1 MANERRSYAVTEAA
15 SRGRAHAEAPHR
27 YRSDFERDRDR
38 VIHCSAFRRLE
49 GKTQVFTPGLDDY
62 YRTRLT
68 HTIEVAQIGRTIAKA
83 LGLNEALTEAICL
96 AHDLGHPPFGHAG
109 EAVLNDL
116 MKGHG
121 GFEHNA
127 QTLRI
132 VELLEHP
139 YPAFMGLNLMYETR
153 LGLAKH
159 KSRYDVPQGHA
170 FAEANGTLEGQIA
183 DLADRIA
190 YNCHDLE
197 DGMKARLLETE
208 QMQHIE
214 IFSEARRRVRAD
226 DIEDWTIR
234 RTRTAKAII
243 DALVSDCIDASRAA
257 IAAAGI
263 ETSRDA
269 CARPE
274 NAIVLSSECDRKLEV
289 LESFLLERFYH
300 HESLLESAEK
310 VRRWLAELF
319 ERLCAKPDLMP
330 GYFQRFID
338 RHGLQRAVCDYIA
351 GMTDRYCLKLLDEPR
366 RGGRFRRII

>member
-1 MANERRSYAVTEAA
+1 MTDGLRSYAVTEGA
-15 SRGRAHAEAPHR
+15 SRGRAFAETPHR

-38 VIHCSAFRRLE
+38 IIHCSAFRRLE

-68 HTIEVAQIGRTIAKA
+68 HSIEVAQIGRTIAKA

-109 EAVLNDL
+109 EAALNEL
-116 MKGHG
+116 MAQYG

-127 QTLRI
+127 QSLRI

-153 LGLAKH
+153 MGLAKH
-159 KSRYDVPQGHA
+159 KSRYDVPQGDL
-170 FAEANGTLEGQIA
+170 FPEANCTLEGQIV

-197 DGMKARLLETE
+197 DGMKARLLDSE

-214 IFSEARRRVRAD
+214 IFTRATRQIGAD
-226 DIEDWTIR
+226 AIEDRTIR
-234 RTRTAKAII
+234 RTRIAKAII
-243 DALVSDCIDASRAA
+243 DALVGDCIDTSAGN

-263 ETSRDA
+263 RTPHEA
-269 CARPE
+269 CDSPQDV
-274 NAIVLSSECDRKLEV
+274 IGLSPECDRKLEE
-289 LESFLLERFYH
+289 LETFLLDRFYH
-300 HESLLESAEK
+300 HESLIRNAQK
-310 VRRWLAELF
+310 ARDWLAELF
-319 ERLCAKPDLMP
+319 ERLCARPDLMP
-330 GYFQRFID
+330 GYFQRFIPQ
-338 RHGLQRAVCDYIA
+338 HGLERAVCDYIA
-351 GMTDRYCLKLLDEPR
+351 GMTDRFALKSLQTT
-366 RGGRFRRII
+366 

>member
-1 MANERRSYAVTEAA
+1 MPDTIRSYAVTEA
-15 SRGRAHAEAPHR
+15 SSKGRAFAEARHP

-38 VIHCSAFRRLE
+38 IIHCSAFRRLE

-68 HTIEVAQIGRTIAKA
+68 HTIEVAQIGRTIARS

-109 EAVLNDL
+109 EAALNDL
-116 MKGHG
+116 MADYG

-132 VELLEHP
+132 VTLLEHP

-159 KSRYDVPQGHA
+159 KSRYDVPQEGT

-197 DGMKARLLETE
+197 DGMKARLLHSE
-208 QMQHIE
+208 QMLHIE
-214 IFSEARRRVRAD
+214 IFTEAGQRIGAEQ
-226 DIEDWTIR
+226 IEDWTIR

-243 DALVSDCIDASRAA
+243 DALVSDCI
-257 IAAAGI
+257 G
-263 ETSRDA
+263 TSRDA
-269 CARPE
+269 IAKAHIETPGDACARSE
-274 NAIVLSSECDRKLEV
+274 NVIGLSPECDRKLEA
-289 LESFLLERFYH
+289 LENFLLEQFYH
-300 HESLLESAEK
+300 HKSVVRNAEQATL
-310 VRRWLAELF
+310 WLNELF

-338 RHGLQRAVCDYIA
+338 QHGLQRAVCDYVA
-351 GMTDRYCLKLLDEPR
+351 GMTDRFALQLAQPS
-366 RGGRFRRII
+366 

>member
-1 MANERRSYAVTEAA
+1 MTGALRSYAVTE
-15 SRGRAHAEAPHR
+15 SISKGRAFAEQPHR

-38 VIHCSAFRRLE
+38 IIHCSAFRRLE

-68 HTIEVAQIGRTIAKA
+68 HTIEVAQIGRTIARA

-96 AHDLGHPPFGHAG
+96 AHDLGHSPFGHAG
-109 EAVLNDL
+109 EAALNEL
-116 MKGHG
+116 MADHG

-139 YPAFMGLNLMYETR
+139 YPAFMGLNLMCETR

-159 KSRYDVPQGHA
+159 KSRYDVPRGNA
-170 FAEANGTLEGQIA
+170 FGEANCTLEGQIA

-208 QMQHIE
+208 QMQHLDV
-214 IFSEARRRVRAD
+214 FAEARQRIGAD
-226 DIEDWTIR
+226 EIEDWTIR

-243 DALVSDCIDASRAA
+243 DALVSDCIDASREA
-257 IAAAGI
+257 IATLGI
-263 ETSRDA
+263 ESPGDA
-269 CARPE
+269 CTRRE
-274 NAIVLSSECDRKLEV
+274 NVVGLSPECDRKLEA
-289 LESFLLERFYH
+289 LEAFLLERFYH
-300 HESLLESAEK
+300 HESLRQSAEK
-310 VRRWLAELF
+310 VRQWLAELF
-319 ERLCAKPDLMP
+319 EKLCAQPDRMP
-330 GYFQRFID
+330 GYFQRFIPQ
-338 RHGLQRAVCDYIA
+338 HGLQRAVCDYIA
-351 GMTDRYCLKLLDEPR
+351 GMTDRYCLKRLGVGPS
-366 RGGRFRRII
+366 

>member
-1 MANERRSYAVTEAA
+1 MPDESRSYAVTEGA
-15 SRGRAHAEAPHR
+15 SKGRVFAEAPHR

-38 VIHCSAFRRLE
+38 IIHSSAFRRLE

-68 HTIEVAQIGRTIAKA
+68 HSIEVAQIGRTIAKA

-109 EAVLNDL
+109 EAALNGL
-116 MKGHG
+116 MAKYG

-127 QTLRI
+127 QSLRI

-159 KSRYDVPQGHA
+159 KSRYDVPQGDP
-170 FAEANGTLEGQIA
+170 FPEANCTLEGQIV

-197 DGMKARLLETE
+197 DGMKARLLDSE

-214 IFSEARRRVRAD
+214 IFMGATRQIGAD
-226 DIEDWTIR
+226 AIEDRTIR
-234 RTRTAKAII
+234 RTRIAKAII
-243 DALVSDCIDASRAA
+243 DALVGDCIDTSAA
-257 IAAAGI
+257 NIAAAGLRTPH
-263 ETSRDA
+263 EA
-269 CARPE
+269 CASPQDV
-274 NAIVLSSECDRKLEV
+274 IGLSPECDRKLEV
-289 LESFLLERFYH
+289 LEAFLLDRFYH
-300 HESLLESAEK
+300 HESL
-310 VRRWLAELF
+310 VRNAQKARDWLAGLF

-330 GYFQRFID
+330 GYFQRFIPQ
-338 RHGLQRAVCDYIA
+338 HGLERAVCDYIA
-351 GMTDRYCLKLLDEPR
+351 GMTDRFALKSLQPT
-366 RGGRFRRII
+366 

>member
-1 MANERRSYAVTEAA
+1 MSDSVQSYAVTEAV
-15 SRGRAHAEAPHR
+15 SKGRAFAETPHR

-38 VIHCSAFRRLE
+38 IIHCSAFRRLE

-68 HTIEVAQIGRTIAKA
+68 HSIEVAQIGRTIAKA

-109 EAVLNDL
+109 EAALNGL
-116 MKGHG
+116 MARHG

-139 YPAFMGLNLMYETR
+139 YPPFMGLNLMYETR

-159 KSRYDVPQGHA
+159 KSRYDVPQGDS
-170 FAEANGTLEGQIA
+170 FTEANCTLEGQIA

-197 DGMKARLLETE
+197 DGMKARLLDRE

-214 IFSEARRRVRAD
+214 ILTEASRQIGAD
-226 DIEDWTIR
+226 AIEDWTIR

-243 DALVSDCIDASRAA
+243 DALVGDCIDTSAA
-257 IAAAGI
+257 NIAAARI
-263 ETSRDA
+263 ETPHDA
-269 CARPE
+269 CATSQNVIGLSPE
-274 NAIVLSSECDRKLEV
+274 CKRKLEV
-289 LESFLLERFYH
+289 LETFLLERFYH
-300 HESLLESAEK
+300 HESLVHNAEK
-310 VRRWLAELF
+310 ACAWLAELF
-319 ERLCAKPDLMP
+319 ERLCAKPELMP
-330 GYFQRFID
+330 GYFQRFIPQ
-338 RHGLQRAVCDYIA
+338 HGLQRAVCDYIA
-351 GMTDRYCLKLLDEPR
+351 GMTDRFALKSLQAA
-366 RGGRFRRII
+366 